1 MKNWNGIKNLRNIK
15 NETLIV
21 WGNQDKA
28 YNSNQVETL
37 KNNITNSDLKII
49 DGCSHNVHLEKPDE
63 FNIIVEEFLKRN

>member
-1 MKNWNGIKNLRNIK
+1 MKNWNGIQNLRNIK

-28 YNSNQVETL
+28 YNFNQVETL
-37 KNNITNSDLKII
+37 KNNISNSDLKII

>member
-28 YNSNQVETL
+28 YNSYQAETL

-63 FNIIVEEFLKRN
+63 FNIIVEEFLKKN

>member
-1 MKNWNGIKNLRNIK
+1 MKNWNGIENLRNIK

-28 YNSNQVETL
+28 YNFNQVETL

-49 DGCSHNVHLEKPDE
+49 DGCSHNVHLEKPNE